1 MIHLGTR
8 FAHSVGMNKIELVQ
22 YTDYRLF
29 LKDWLQEAKLKK
41 GFSLR
46 RFASRAGLG
55 SPGYLLMVIDGKRNL
70 GEEGLERFMHGMRLM
85 GEDRLFFRNLV
96 LWNQSDTDE
105 KRACYEG
112 KLTLLRKCRHD
123 RPHVIPE
130 IKHRLEKFRGEILQ
144 MLSAEFT
151 PEEASILAGQ
161 LLPEND

>member
-1 MIHLGTR
+1 
-8 FAHSVGMNKIELVQ
+8 MNTLELTQ

-46 RFASRAGLG
+46 RFAARAGLG

-70 GEEGLERFMHGMRLM
+70 GEEGLERFMYGMKLM

-96 LWNQSDTDE
+96 LWNQADTDE
-105 KRACYEG
+105 QRSLYEG
-112 KLTLLRKCRHD
+112 KLALLRKCRRD

-130 IKHRLEKFRGEILQ
+130 IKQRLEKFRGEILE
-144 MLSAEFT
+144 MLSGEFT

-161 LLPEND
+161 LLPDRD

>member
-1 MIHLGTR
+1 MHTL
-8 FAHSVGMNKIELVQ
+8 ELTQ

-29 LKDWLQEAKLKK
+29 LKAWLQEAKLKK

-46 RFASRAGLG
+46 RFAARAGLG

-70 GEEGLERFMHGMRLM
+70 GEEGLERFMYGMKLV

-96 LWNQSDTDE
+96 LWNQADTDE
-105 KRACYEG
+105 QRALYEG

-130 IKHRLEKFRGEILQ
+130 IKQRLEKFRGEILE

-161 LLPEND
+161 LLPDSD